1 MVPLVGM
8 SNPRYEAPPGMEP
21 DPGDFGIVVMP
32 LSLSASLLTGTLA
45 LAGLTGLAGDTPV
58 TASPGNVLYC
68 SGCLCDAQRPV
79 MAVPG
84 TWVPSGTMGTRT
96 TLRFVPS
103 DPNRRIASSC
113 RPPARG

>member
-1 MVPLVGM
+1 M
-8 SNPRYEAPPGMEP
+8 SNPRCEAPPGMEP
-21 DPGDFGIVVMP
+21 DTGDFGMVAMP
-32 LSLSASLLTGTLA
+32 LSLSAAMLTGTLA
-45 LAGLTGLAGDTPV
+45 LAGLTGLAGDT
-58 TASPGNVLYC
+58 TAAGPRGDVLYC